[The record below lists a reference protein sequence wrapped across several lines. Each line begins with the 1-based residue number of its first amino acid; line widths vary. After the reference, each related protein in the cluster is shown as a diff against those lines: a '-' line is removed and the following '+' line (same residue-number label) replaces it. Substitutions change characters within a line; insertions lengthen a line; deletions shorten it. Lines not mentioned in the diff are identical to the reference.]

1 MLTLLKTFLIIRP
14 HNIAAAVLSVAA
26 GFLMAGG
33 GNGLPVCLLVSTM
46 LATAAGNVIND
57 WFDRDIDSVNKPR
70 RPIPS
75 GGVRPRAAM
84 TLYIVLLAALAA
96 CAARLPAPQAAWI
109 AAWAVLLHLYS
120 WKAKRVYLAGNLL
133 VAAVVSS
140 AFPLGAYAAGDAPA
154 GLVPAAFTFF
164 FVLGRELVKDTE
176 DLAGDRRFGA
186 RTVPVVSG
194 PGAALTL
201 AAAIFALL
209 AAAIPSPYFMGIYGK
224 AYLAVMLLS
233 VFPVLV
239 VSCALCLKRRSPGL
253 VSLLLKIG
261 MFFGVAAFYL
271 GSIGSG

>member
-26 GFLMAGG
+26 GFAMAGG
-33 GNGLPVCLLVSTM
+33 DGGPPLLLLLATT

-75 GGVRPRAAM
+75 RHVSPRAAM
-84 TLYIVLLAALAA
+84 ALYIALLAALAV
-96 CAARLPAPQAAWI
+96 CAARLPAPQAAWT
-109 AAWAVLLHLYS
+109 AAWAFLLHFYS
-120 WKAKRVYLAGNLL
+120 WKAKRLFLAGNLL

-140 AFPLGAYAAGDAPA
+140 AFLLGAYAAGDSSA
-154 GLVPAAFTFF
+154 GAVPAAFTFF

-176 DLAGDRRFGA
+176 DLAGDRQFGA

-194 PGAALTL
+194 PGAALY
-201 AAAIFALL
+201 ASGAIFALL
-209 AAAIPSPYFMGIYGK
+209 AAAIPVPWILGVYGNAYIY
-224 AYLAVMLLS
+224 VMLLS
-233 VFPVLV
+233 VLPVLV
-239 VSCALCLKRRSPGL
+239 VSCALCVRRKSPGL
-253 VSLLLKIG
+253 VSFLLKLG

-271 GSIGSG
+271 GSIGAE

>member
-26 GFLMAGG
+26 GFSMAGG
-33 GNGLPVCLLVSTM
+33 GGRLPLRLLLATT

-57 WFDRDIDSVNKPR
+57 WFDRDIDAVNKPR

-84 TLYIVLLAALAA
+84 VLYIALLMALAA
-96 CAARLPAPQAAWI
+96 CAARLPAHQAVWI
-109 AAWAVLLHLYS
+109 AAWAALLHLYS

-133 VAAVVSS
+133 VASVVSS
-140 AFPLGAYAAGDAPA
+140 AFLLGAYAAGNAPA
-154 GLVPAAFTFF
+154 GTVPAAFTFF

-176 DLAGDRRFGA
+176 DLAGDRQFGA

-194 PGAALTL
+194 PGAALS
-201 AAAIFALL
+201 AAAVIFALL
-209 AAAIPSPYFMGIYGK
+209 AAAIPVPWILGIYGK
-224 AYLAVMLLS
+224 AYLLVMLLS
-233 VFPVLV
+233 VLPVLV
-239 VSCALCLKRRSPGL
+239 VSCALCLGRRSPGL
-253 VSLLLKIG
+253 ASLLLKIG

-271 GSIGSG
+271 GSIKAG